1 MAQSCAVILAGEGH
15 RPALA
20 PVQPG
25 LLAGVSDFRLE
36 APLRVGDTLLVWAER
51 QGSFGNLTKVRSTVS
66 RDGLIVASAG
76 LLLSG
81 EGIG

>member
-1 MAQSCAVILAGEGH
+1 MAQACAVILAGEGH
-15 RPALA
+15 RSAPA